1 MNTRKFVGV
10 SLPVDFASLL
20 SDYAERS
27 GRSMQEQLHHWS
39 KIARAVEMVFPA
51 PALNKLKSEVDQV
64 GILEGLTSFVMNP
77 SFKGMEAKLLV
88 SQKASQ
94 LPIYGSDTKDPETI
108 LQYAPGGKVTR
119 GTFDRNGDFVP
130 AAKKAIKGRK
140 QETVKKLVSV

>member
-20 SDYAERS
+20 SDHAERS
-27 GRSMQEQLHHWS
+27 GRSMQEQLQYWS
-39 KIARAVEMVFPA
+39 KIAQAVEMAFPA
-51 PALNKLKSEVDQV
+51 PVLNKLKGEVDQV
-64 GILEGLTSFVMNP
+64 GILEALASFVMNP
-77 SFKGMEAKLLV
+77 SLEGMKAKLLA

-94 LPIYGSDTKDPETI
+94 LPIYGSDTKDPGTI

-119 GTFDRNGDFVP
+119 GTFDGNGDFVS

-140 QETVKKLVSV
+140 Q